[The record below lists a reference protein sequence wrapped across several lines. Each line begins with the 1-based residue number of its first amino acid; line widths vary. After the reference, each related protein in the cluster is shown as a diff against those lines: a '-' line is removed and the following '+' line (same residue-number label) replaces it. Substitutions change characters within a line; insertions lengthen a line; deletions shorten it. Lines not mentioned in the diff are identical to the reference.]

1 MHQNTKA
8 QWEDADDDDVARLNM
23 KKDADE
29 KVRRGRDKQARKN
42 GREEAEKKPY
52 VGNEPGD
59 SLSCRN

>member
-42 GREEAEKKPY
+42 GREEAEKKPC
-52 VGNEPGD
+52 VGN
-59 SLSCRN
+59 